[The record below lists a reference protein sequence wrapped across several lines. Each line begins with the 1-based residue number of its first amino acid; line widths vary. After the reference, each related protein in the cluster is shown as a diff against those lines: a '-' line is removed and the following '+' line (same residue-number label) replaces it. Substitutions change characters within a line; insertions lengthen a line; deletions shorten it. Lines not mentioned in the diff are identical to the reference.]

1 MYEIWILINVDGSHL
16 SGMFFLSTVKWLN
29 AVSQLSLFSNAS
41 LFCCVCVIYSVCL
54 TSATFVF
61 STYPSFVESAL
72 WAICFSLFH
81 ALCLIHP
88 LIIYLQI
95 ENDIKESMK
104 TEMAQLQQSAVHNHT
119 AAMLEMGT
127 NLLSKTAEQTRKLT
141 DVETQVIYPSQPY
154 RTPIGIHLMHHW
166 LSYSTLNHPKKA
178 TGELAK
184 ENMDDALFMW
194 YSKHTVCMFKFSTS
208 LDIWGSF
215 RRKRTRVA
223 LVGVDFCWCVKKR
236 KVH

>member
-1 MYEIWILINVDGSHL
+1 MLQWLQNVWDLKLDQRGWEPFVRHVL
-16 SGMFFLSTVKWLN
+16 SFNCKVIECRLSTVTVFKLI
-29 AVSQLSLFSNAS
+29 SILLCLHDLQRLFI
-41 LFCCVCVIYSVCL
+41 LCYFR
-54 TSATFVF
+54 F

-127 NLLSKTAEQTRKLT
+127 NLLSQTAEQTRKLT
-141 DVETQVIYPSQPY
+141 DVETQVLYPPKLLTLLPGTIS
-154 RTPIGIHLMHHW
+154 RTIDSAIPH
-166 LSYSTLNHPKKA
+166 
-178 TGELAK
+178 
-184 ENMDDALFMW
+184 
-194 YSKHTVCMFKFSTS
+194 
-208 LDIWGSF
+208 
-215 RRKRTRVA
+215 
-223 LVGVDFCWCVKKR
+223 
-236 KVH
+236 